1 MRKSHGFTLVELLVV
16 IAIIGILIALLL
28 PAVQAAREAARRS
41 QCTNNLKQMG
51 LALHNYADGNQEMLP
66 RGAEIHRGRS
76 CCCGSAD
83 YDPGHT
89 LHVKLLP
96 FMEQQPLYDRYDMN
110 VPFFHQL
117 PGVIDQRI
125 EGYLCPSAIKHIE
138 QTVSTGPIP
147 AYVGT
152 PAPSPRSQ
160 VFPHNY
166 PGAGADH
173 GWGGCGRHRGGGS
186 TWNGL
191 FAHRW
196 GILEENGTK
205 ADPRVKLAAIIDGT
219 SNTMAFSETAQGRP
233 TFDQNGNASNGWS
246 NNRGRGWADAYY
258 NSTLFSV
265 GEWSTPNALT
275 SQYPSSTH
283 LFNAANATSY
293 HPGGVN
299 VCFADG
305 GVSFVSETI
314 AGPVWFALGTIQR
327 RDVATRP

>member
-1 MRKSHGFTLVELLVV
+1 LVELLVV

-51 LALHNYADGNQEMLP
+51 LALHNYADSNKEMLP
-66 RGAEIHRGRS
+66 RGAEVYRGMN
-76 CCCGSAD
+76 CCCANTD
-83 YDPGHT
+83 YNPGHT

-96 FMEQQPLYDRYDMN
+96 FMEQQPLYDLYDMS
-110 VPFFHQL
+110 VPFYAQQ

-125 EGYLCPSAIKHIE
+125 ESFLCPSAIKHLK
-138 QTVSTGPIP
+138 QTVWLVPTPTWP
-147 AYVGT
+147 GT
-152 PAPSPRSQ
+152 PPSPRSE

-186 TWNGL
+186 TWNGI
-191 FAHRW
+191 FAYRW
-196 GILEENGTK
+196 GILEESYAP

-219 SNTMAFSETAQGRP
+219 SNTMAFSETAQGRE
-233 TFDQNGNASNGWS
+233 TFDAAGNPSTGWS
-246 NNRGRGWADAYY
+246 NNRGRGWADPYY
-258 NSTLFSV
+258 NSTTFSV
-265 GEWSTPNALT
+265 GAYSTPNSRL

-299 VCFADG
+299 VCYADG
-305 GVSFVSETI
+305 AVSFVSETI
-314 AGPVWFALGTIQR
+314 DGAIWFALGTIQR
-327 RDVATRP
+327 RDIGERP